1 MADAPSLSPCE
12 ASRPCVRDASDGGP
26 PSRLRIV
33 LAGPESSGKSTLAA
47 HLATVFGVPFAP
59 EYARE
64 YLEAHGPRYDCDL
77 LLRMSRGHVASQRRH
92 VPDAAAL
99 GILDTDL
106 LNYKIW
112 SESVFGH
119 CPPEILAGIDAEGD
133 HAYLLCYP
141 DLPWVSDPLREN
153 PSDRDRLF
161 ALHVREIERLGRAF
175 AIIRGVGPSRFE
187 CAERAF
193 RMLAPILA

>member
-1 MADAPSLSPCE
+1 MADAPSSSPCE
-12 ASRPCVRDASDGGP
+12 ASRRCVRDAGDVGP
-26 PSRLRIV
+26 RSRLRIV
-33 LAGPESSGKSTLAA
+33 LAGPESSGKSTLAV
-47 HLATVFGVPFAP
+47 HLATAFDVPLAP

-64 YLEAHGPRYDCDL
+64 YLEAHGPRYDYDL
-77 LLRMSRGHVASQRRH
+77 LLPMSRGHVASQRRH
-92 VPDAAAL
+92 VPDTAAF

-112 SESVFGH
+112 SEVVFGRCH
-119 CPPEILAGIDAEGD
+119 PEILAGIDAEDD
-133 HAYLLCYP
+133 HVYLLCYP
-141 DLPWVSDPLREN
+141 DLPWIPDPLREN

-175 AIIRGVGPSRFE
+175 VVIRGIGTARFE

-193 RMLAPILA
+193 RRLAGA